1 MYLSLCTR
9 LFLCVNTGYVHV
21 LVGVEVRTT
30 SAVRPHQGLFVVCWY
45 THQASEGPMSFG
57 EIACLCLLSQYRS
70 TGITDVHRCTQLS
83 VGPRDSNPHPHTGTA
98 STLPTEPSTQ
108 PLK

>member
-1 MYLSLCTR
+1 MYLSLCAR

-30 SAVRPHQGLFVVCWY
+30 SAVRPHQGLFVVCWC
-45 THQASEGPMSFG
+45 TRQASEGPMSFG

-70 TGITDVHRCTQLS
+70 TRSSTGEEQPLCSYQQQWLQWYVVIT
-83 VGPRDSNPHPHTGTA
+83 TGTA
-98 STLPTEPSTQ
+98 W
-108 PLK
+108 